1 MSDTSMRQKL
11 NKAMA
16 REKRAKEAAARVKK
30 ADADAMAVELA
41 GNVNHEG
48 AFLRRSSDAAS
59 LQAIEMSVRR
69 DLEDSRRLDKAAAI
83 VGVRLG
89 IALQAG
95 KSLVTHGFFE
105 TWVEKSFEDFSVRRA
120 QYFLKLGKVFLT
132 EWGQALELPQAGE
145 VGTYLVKAGDG
156 SKLGDAVTKFI
167 AGKSLPELMEQ
178 YGIKAKAATIGGFRP
193 SAYMLSRYIGEH
205 QELSG
210 IPFEQWTAEQQE
222 CFREWQN
229 MEVAKSDGNDAMRV
243 AAEGKWASLRE
254 GLADHGLKRKS
265 FVYLTTKQLE
275 ETQAILALVS
285 KELSKALK
293 DK

>member
-1 MSDTSMRQKL
+1 MSG
-11 NKAMA
+11 
-16 REKRAKEAAARVKK
+16 EKKTAAKKSAGAVKK
-30 ADADAMAVELA
+30 TPAESTAVELA
-41 GNVNHEG
+41 GNVNSISTF
-48 AFLRRSSDAAS
+48 ARRSTDAAS

-132 EWGQALELPQAGE
+132 ECGQALELPQAGE
-145 VGTYLVKAGDG
+145 VGTYLVKAGDQ
-156 SKLGDAVTKFI
+156 SKLGEAVNKFI
-167 AGKSLPELMEQ
+167 AGKSLPELMEH
-178 YGIKAKAATIGGFRP
+178 YGIKAKAATAGGFRP
-193 SAYMLSRYIGEH
+193 SAYMLNRYQGQH
-205 QELSG
+205 KELAG
-210 IPFEQWTAEQQE
+210 VPYEQWTAEQQAA
-222 CFREWQN
+222 FREWQN
-229 MEVAKSDGNDAMRV
+229 AEVAQSDGNDAMRV

-265 FVYLTTKQLE
+265 FVYLTKKQLE

-285 KELSKALK
+285 KELGKALK
-293 DK
+293 AK

>member
-1 MSDTSMRQKL
+1 MSG
-11 NKAMA
+11 
-16 REKRAKEAAARVKK
+16 EKK
-30 ADADAMAVELA
+30 AKAGKKKSAPESTAVELA
-41 GNVNHEG
+41 GNVNHDG
-48 AFLRRSSDAAS
+48 AFLRRSTDAAS

-105 TWVEKSFEDFSVRRA
+105 TWVEKSFDDFSVRRA

-132 EWGQALELPQAGE
+132 ECGDALQLPQAGE
-145 VGTYLVKAGDG
+145 VGTYLVKAGDQ
-156 SKLGDAVTKFI
+156 SKLGEAVNKFI
-167 AGKSLPELMEQ
+167 AGKSLPELMEH
-178 YGIKAKAATIGGFRP
+178 YGIKAKAAAAGGFRP
-193 SAYMLSRYIGEH
+193 SAYMLNRYQGLH
-205 QELSG
+205 KELAG
-210 IPFEQWTAEQQE
+210 VPYEQWTAEQQAA
-222 CFREWQN
+222 FREWQN
-229 MEVAKSDGNDAMRV
+229 AEVAKSDGNDAMRV

-265 FVYLTTKQLE
+265 FVYLTKKQLE

-285 KELSKALK
+285 KELGKALK
-293 DK
+293 SK